1 MKLIKLLRQLFGI
14 THVREL
20 SLPLTPLWEYKQP
33 FKHRASLVIVGM
45 EKILNESQEITITQ
59 YVSLVNPM
67 FVGQTSVN
75 DNGTYWVVF
84 KENDVLYK
92 VNLFL

>member
-1 MKLIKLLRQLFGI
+1 
-14 THVREL
+14 
-20 SLPLTPLWEYKQP
+20 
-33 FKHRASLVIVGM
+33 VGM

-59 YVSLVNPM
+59 YISLVNPM
-67 FVGQTSVN
+67 FVGQTSLN

>member
-1 MKLIKLLRQLFGI
+1 
-14 THVREL
+14 
-20 SLPLTPLWEYKQP
+20 
-33 FKHRASLVIVGM
+33 M

-59 YVSLVNPM
+59 YVNLVNPV
-67 FVGQTSVN
+67 FVGQTEVN